1 MKLRRLFLAVAAPA
15 ALAAFQWPA
24 DDFGPRLA
32 QQLRR
37 FYALTTPEKV
47 YLQLDRDAYAAGE
60 TIWCKG
66 YVAGAAPLLPDS
78 LSRVL
83 YVDVVGPDQK
93 LLLHHALAVQDGGA
107 PGSLPL
113 PPNLPEGL
121 YTLRAYT
128 SWMRNTPDYLFSRVV
143 PVVAASGA
151 GARAPEKK
159 PPATAGAVQ
168 FFPEGGELV
177 AGLPSTVAFKATD
190 AAGRGIG
197 VQGTVQDEQG
207 TVVAQLRSQHLGMGR
222 FELQPAPGRRYTARL
237 RFSGGPEATYP
248 LPAAQPAGL
257 TLQVQEQPDAFLV
270 LVRRKAGSG
279 EAATERVALAAHV
292 QNTLAYAG
300 QAEVSEGRPLELA
313 VPKKN
318 LPAGI
323 LHVTLFDGQ
332 QVARCERLSFHDPG
346 PGVRLRVQPDK
357 AAYAPHEKVTLQV
370 SAQDAAG
377 RPLAGNFALAVTD
390 AAAPTL
396 AHGPDI
402 RTALLLTAD
411 LPGPVEQP
419 GYYFAARTAAVGRAL
434 DDLLLTQ
441 GWRRFVWKEVL
452 ANRWPETSYPRE
464 LGPSLGGRVV
474 DKHLAPVPGAIVSLT
489 RLQPLQVHEVQADG
503 QGRFM
508 FTGFSG
514 QDSAAVRVVAQPVK
528 GTRHPQ
534 VLLDDNTL
542 AISAADRTP
551 WPWAADS
558 AGPGFAAIQKQVA
571 AYQGRSILLGE
582 VQVKQRAPQAPLT
595 DNRRIYSRPDVTILT
610 KDIPGIATYQN
621 VLQILQGRVS
631 GLSVTGSQG
640 NVRITMRGQ
649 SGAEQTHL
657 GPALQAASGA
667 ASAAGRSRQPVA
679 TEPVSEAAGLPLL
692 LLDGV
697 PVSPSMLATVPIV
710 DFEAVEVLR
719 PGSAAIFGE
728 RGGAGALSFL
738 TKHGNPNYV
747 AGAEPAPT
755 TRPPL
760 YAPPRLQRVR
770 EFYRP
775 ATGAEAPTDGRSS
788 ATLYWN
794 AGVRTG
800 ATGTATVTFVS
811 AEKAGSFR
819 IVTEGLTQQGEP
831 VRTTGQFQVEAPK

>member
-1 MKLRRLFLAVAAPA
+1 MKYWRLFLAVAAPA
-15 ALAAFQWPA
+15 AFASFQLPA
-24 DDFGPRLA
+24 VDFGQRLA

-37 FYALTTPEKV
+37 FYALTSPEKV

-66 YVAGAAPLLPDS
+66 YVTGAAPLLPDS

-83 YVDVVGPDQK
+83 YVDVIGPDQK
-93 LLLHHALAVQDGGA
+93 LLLHQALAVQDGGA
-107 PGSLPL
+107 PGSLAL

-128 SWMRNTPDYLFSRVV
+128 NWMRNTPDYIFSRVV
-143 PVVAASGA
+143 PVVGASGA
-151 GARAPEKK
+151 AAKLSEKK
-159 PPATAGAVQ
+159 PTAAAGTVQ

-177 AGLPSTVAFKATD
+177 TGLPSTVAFKATD
-190 AAGRGIG
+190 ASGRGMG

-237 RFSGGPEATYP
+237 RFPGGQEATYP
-248 LPAAQPAGL
+248 LPAAQPAGF
-257 TLQVQEQPDAFLV
+257 TLQVQERADAFQV
-270 LVRRKAGSG
+270 LVRRKAGPG
-279 EAATERVALAAHV
+279 EAPAERVALAAHV
-292 QNTLAYAG
+292 QNTLAYVGEAD
-300 QAEVSEGRPLELA
+300 VSEGRPLELA

-346 PGVRLRVQPDK
+346 PGARLRVQPDK

-377 RPLAGNFALAVTD
+377 HPLAGNFALAVTD
-390 AAAPTL
+390 AAAPTV
-396 AHGPDI
+396 AHGLDI
-402 RTALLLTAD
+402 RTTLLLTAD
-411 LPGPVEQP
+411 LQGAVEQP
-419 GYYFAARTAAVGRAL
+419 GYYFTDRSAATGRAL

-441 GWRRFVWKEVL
+441 GWRRFVWKSVL
-452 ANRWPETSYPRE
+452 ANQWPEASYPRE
-464 LGPSLGGRVV
+464 LGASLSGRVV
-474 DKHLAPVPGAIVSLT
+474 DKHLAPVPGATVSLT
-489 RLQPLQVHEVQADG
+489 RLRPMQVHEVQADG

-514 QDSAAVRVVAQPVK
+514 QDSAAVRLVAQPAK
-528 GTRHPQ
+528 GVRHPQ
-534 VLLDDNTL
+534 LLLDDNVL
-542 AISAADRTP
+542 GVSAATGVL

-558 AGPGFAAIQKQVA
+558 AGQGFATMQKQVA
-571 AYQGRSILLGE
+571 AYQGRSVLLGE
-582 VQVKQRAPQAPLT
+582 VQVQQRAPQAPLT

-610 KDIPGIATYQN
+610 KNIPGITTYQN
-621 VLQILQGRVS
+621 VLQVLQGRVS
-631 GLSVTGSQG
+631 GLSVTSSQS
-640 NVRITMRGQ
+640 NVRITMRGKT
-649 SGAEQTHL
+649 GAEQTRL

-667 ASAAGRSRQPVA
+667 ASAAGRARQPVV
-679 TEPVSEAAGLPLL
+679 TESTNEEANVPLL

-697 PVSPSMLATVPIV
+697 PVSVSMLTTVPLV
-710 DFEAVEVLR
+710 DFEAIEVLR

-728 RGGAGALSFL
+728 RGGAGAIAFL
-738 TKHGNPNYV
+738 TKRGNPNYV
-747 AGAEPAPT
+747 AGVEPAPT
-755 TRPPL
+755 VLPPL

-770 EFYRP
+770 EFYSP
-775 ATGAEAPTDGRSS
+775 AAGSAAPEETRSS

-800 ATGTATVTFVS
+800 ANGTATVTFVS
-811 AEKAGSFR
+811 ADKAGRFR

-831 VRTTGQFQVEAPK
+831 VRTTGQFQVGAPK

>member
-1 MKLRRLFLAVAAPA
+1 MKPWRLFLAVAAPA
-15 ALAAFQWPA
+15 AFAAFQLPP
-24 DDFGPRLA
+24 DDFGQRLA

-37 FYALTTPEKV
+37 FYALTSPEKV

-66 YVAGAAPLLPDS
+66 YVTGAAPLLADS
-78 LSRVL
+78 LSQVL

-107 PGSLPL
+107 PGSLLL

-128 SWMRNTPDYLFSRVV
+128 SWMRNTPDYIFSRVV
-143 PVVAASGA
+143 PVVGAA
-151 GARAPEKK
+151 GAAAKASERK
-159 PPATAGAVQ
+159 PMATAGAVQ

-190 AAGRGIG
+190 ASGRGIG

-207 TVVAQLRSQHLGMGR
+207 AVVAQLRSQHLGMGR

-237 RFSGGPEATYP
+237 RFAGGQEATYP
-248 LPAAQPAGL
+248 LPAAQPAGF
-257 TLQVQEQPDAFLV
+257 TLQVQERADAFQV
-270 LVRRKAGSG
+270 LVRRKAGPG
-279 EAATERVALAAHV
+279 EAAERVALAAHV

-346 PGVRLRVQPDK
+346 PGARLRVQPDK
-357 AAYAPHEKVTLQV
+357 AAYGPHEKVTLQV

-390 AAAPTL
+390 AAAPAL
-396 AHGPDI
+396 AHGSDI

-411 LPGPVEQP
+411 LQGPVEQP
-419 GYYFAARTAAVGRAL
+419 GYYFADRSAATGRAL

-441 GWRRFVWKEVL
+441 GWRRFVWKAVL
-452 ANRWPETSYPRE
+452 ANQWPETSYPRE
-464 LGPSLGGRVV
+464 LGPSLSGRVV
-474 DKHLAPVPGAIVSLT
+474 DKRLAPVPGATVSLT
-489 RLQPLQVHEVQADG
+489 RLRPVQVHEVQTDG
-503 QGRFM
+503 QGRFS

-514 QDSAAVRVVAQPVK
+514 QDSAAVRMVAQPAK
-528 GTRHPQ
+528 GVRHPQ
-534 VLLDDNTL
+534 LLLDDNVL
-542 AISAADRTP
+542 AVSATSGAL

-558 AGPGFAAIQKQVA
+558 AGQGFASMQKQVA
-571 AYQGRSILLGE
+571 AYQGRSVLLGE
-582 VQVKQRAPQAPLT
+582 VQVQRAPQAPLT
-595 DNRRIYSRPDVTILT
+595 DTRRIYNRPDVTILT

-631 GLSVTGSQG
+631 GLSVTGSQD
-640 NVRITMRGQ
+640 NLRITMRGR
-649 SGAEQTHL
+649 SSTEQTRL
-657 GPALQAASGA
+657 GPALQAASN
-667 ASAAGRSRQPVA
+667 AAGGRMRPAPV
-679 TEPVSEAAGLPLL
+679 TEPSNEGTNLPLL

-697 PVSPSMLATVPIV
+697 PVSSSLLATVPLV

-728 RGGAGALSFL
+728 RGGAGAISFL

-747 AGAEPAPT
+747 PGAEPAPT
-755 TRPPL
+755 VRPPL

-770 EFYRP
+770 EFYSP
-775 ATGAEAPTDGRSS
+775 ATGAAAPADGRSS

-800 ATGTATVTFVS
+800 ANGTATVTFVS
-811 AEKAGSFR
+811 ADKAGRFR

-831 VRTTGQFQVEAPK
+831 VRTTSQFQVGTPK